1 MECISSCSTATI
13 RFWKQ
18 RSRNLEASSQSLNAG
33 AFACKTQRRD
43 RFHFI
48 FPSPKMSKSRFVEQS
63 TVLRRLFA

>member
-1 MECISSCSTATI
+1 
-13 RFWKQ
+13 
-18 RSRNLEASSQSLNAG
+18 LEASSQSLNAG